1 MLLAVGFI
9 TIALAAPNAVQL
21 FKYFKPKNAR
31 ERERI
36 KKSLTRLEKQG
47 LIKQRGAMDGYFVLT
62 AEGKAKAMRYKIEE
76 TKIQKQKRWDRKWRL
91 VMFDVPEEK
100 ESATSDKFRTQ
111 KNRLCTLSKIRIYHS
126 VSV

>member
-1 MLLAVGFI
+1 MRKYTKNEVIKITLTVLLAVGFI

-100 ESATSDKFRTQ
+100 RKRDKR
-111 KNRLCTLSKIRIYHS
+111 
-126 VSV
+126 